1 MVEAIIYGGEGE
13 AVVADVKVRA
23 GSLLSQGKVV
33 LLYKIEGQELGQVG
47 KLKSS
52 AMGRVVEVM
61 VRKGETIKPGQE
73 VVKFTGGCQHPTI
86 MKDMCAGKA
95 GKMILNIVKMTNV
108 QSVGLT

>member
-33 LLYKIEGQELGQVG
+33 LLYKMGQELDQVG
-47 KLKSS
+47 KVKSS

-86 MKDMCAGKA
+86 MKDMCAGKT
-95 GKMILNIVKMTNV
+95 G
-108 QSVGLT
+108 

>member
-1 MVEAIIYGGEGE
+1 MVEAIVYGGEGE

-33 LLYKIEGQELGQVG
+33 LLYKTDGEEPDRVG
-47 KLKSS
+47 KVKSS

-86 MKDMCAGKA
+86 MKDMCAGKD
-95 GKMILNIVKMTNV
+95 
-108 QSVGLT
+108 